1 MRTRDQEE
9 FQRKKIM
16 LMEKCYD
23 CYAENGLA
31 SVGIRK
37 LAESCG
43 CSSAVLY
50 IYFRDLDDL
59 IVQST
64 AYCMKKVE
72 DDFMAKAPTDPQDL
86 MRFIDEIPYWTA
98 RQHGKKY
105 RLMYQV
111 YTHPKYIR
119 YGKQFFE
126 GVNRRYTEYAKSL
139 EPKLGI
145 PYTTITPLI
154 FILIQTCVHYAMFE
168 DECYLQSQQEALKHA
183 IRLFMT
189 QYRTEDARPDVKAES
204 RKNQIRQKRTPLGYS
219 RGGFVCYLCIWPL
232 TACGPWAH
240 QVTVRLMRLTSK
252 EVWDRVCRE
261 RSPIS
266 RVTEKMSVE
275 AS

>member
-105 RLMYQV
+105 RLMYQG

-168 DECYLQSQQEALKHA
+168 DECYLQSQLEALKQA

-189 QYRTEDARPDVKAES
+189 QYRTEGARPDVKAES
-204 RKNQIRQKRTPLGYS
+204 
-219 RGGFVCYLCIWPL
+219 
-232 TACGPWAH
+232 
-240 QVTVRLMRLTSK
+240 
-252 EVWDRVCRE
+252 
-261 RSPIS
+261 
-266 RVTEKMSVE
+266 
-275 AS
+275 